1 MHTKSA
7 LNKNSLEWRRKV
19 VGGVE
24 ESRLLGAC
32 RHWNQL
38 WFCFPVKALQS
49 SVSAGAVAS

>member
-49 SVSAGAVAS
+49 FVSAGAVAS